1 MNPSDTFLFLIK
13 QHTIMSRISNA
24 DQRIMV
30 KRVIGTVLRLNERH
44 NISVKNINIKSLVYA
59 WGGVSNYGKQELLEE
74 AVYEFMHARHIRK
87 AHGLCNLGSEESLRP
102 VYKKLGI

>member
-1 MNPSDTFLFLIK
+1 
-13 QHTIMSRISNA
+13 MSRISNA

-30 KRVIGTVLRLNERH
+30 KNVIGSVIRLHEGHKGYEPIPMSR
-44 NISVKNINIKSLVYA
+44 INIKKLVYA